1 MIARPATPGLFC
13 DFSTFPTRQQAAK
26 LKAAGFIGCFCYV
39 PLPNNADSQD
49 ITAERLTML
58 VDDIGFEVGLVQHV
72 RRGPWDPRAF
82 SGVVDGATAG
92 EAAAKAGY
100 PAGGHVFVDWE
111 DLVAGLPVGA
121 AKIFLEAWADSVRTA
136 GITTVTRASPWYRAG
151 MYCGFDDPMSPRD
164 RWELHGID
172 SYWSDAGHRAVAVRG
187 CAVTQGA
194 EIDIGGIPVDNDT
207 VQPDLLDE
215 TPWVAARS
223 SVA

>member
-39 PLPNNADSQD
+39 PLPNNVDSQD
-49 ITAERLTML
+49 ITTERLTML

-72 RRGPWDPRAF
+72 RSGPWDPRAH
-82 SGVVDGATAG
+82 SGAVDGATAA
-92 EAAAKAGY
+92 ESAAKAGY
-100 PAGGHVFVDWE
+100 PSGGHIFVDWE
-111 DLVAGLPVGA
+111 DLVECLPVAA
-121 AKIFLEAWADSVRTA
+121 AKTFLESWADRVRAA
-136 GITTVTRASPWYRAG
+136 GYRAG

-172 SYWSDAGHRAVAVRG
+172 SYFSDAGHRAVAVRG

-194 EIDIGGIPVDNDT
+194 EIDIGDIPIDNDT

-215 TPWVAARS
+215 TPLVAARAAS